1 MPPRDEDEQVR
12 AKKRQ
17 EMEQYADY
25 RNYLSFS
32 MFEQVTDEQG
42 NVIRENFVD
51 DMAGRDSGGEGQNR
65 NIVALLAGFAI
76 AVHAAETTGIPKSSW
91 YFWTRHFPRWI
102 RSGVPSV

>member
-1 MPPRDEDEQVR
+1 MR

-42 NVIRENFVD
+42 MSFVKILS
-51 DMAGRDSGGEGQNR
+51 MIWQEEIPAERAEPEICGTSGRFCN
-65 NIVALLAGFAI
+65 
-76 AVHAAETTGIPKSSW
+76 AVHAAEQPG
-91 YFWTRHFPRWI
+91 FQDQAGALGRGHFLRWI
-102 RSGVPSV
+102 RSGVLSA